1 MMAIHKAPAASSPR
15 CFFAA
20 ARTLDSGFW
29 INPIHTTT
37 KYFYGFRLDRA
48 PDRVPSPD
56 ATFSWSPDSGLWILD
71 WAHSAYLP
79 LPPSGRR
86 TPDPGLRTP
95 DPGRTPDSGLR
106 TPDSGLRTRDCP
118 LLTNLSPPC
127 KYFLD
132 YGAGGF
138 RLKLRK
144 PGLANLFQSWRWRC
158 AHAAGVVLNVSRM
171 SERRCTQQ
179 GCLPSAHDLEIPEDL
194 RHYARRHLPGSVC
207 SRAGRPSTRLRS
219 RGPSRARA

>member
-106 TPDSGLRTRDCP
+106 TPDSGPVTAP
-118 LLTNLSPPC
+118 YLLTYPPPVSTSLITVPVGFASNSGNPDLRIC
-127 KYFLD
+127 FKVGD
-132 YGAGGF
+132 GAAP
-138 RLKLRK
+138 R
-144 PGLANLFQSWRWRC
+144 SWRRAEC
-158 AHAAGVVLNVSRM
+158 EQDERAQVHAAGLS
-171 SERRCTQQ
+171 SF
-179 GCLPSAHDLEIPEDL
+179 G
-194 RHYARRHLPGSVC
+194 ARP
-207 SRAGRPSTRLRS
+207 
-219 RGPSRARA
+219 

>member
-1 MMAIHKAPAASSPR
+1 MERPARNSYLRILDSRGAPDRAADASGAQGTNTISEASKTYSLDGNPQSTCSLSPR

-29 INPIHTTT
+29 TNPIHTTT

-106 TPDSGLRTRDCP
+106 TPDSGLRTPDP
-118 LLTNLSPPC
+118 
-127 KYFLD
+127 
-132 YGAGGF
+132 
-138 RLKLRK
+138 
-144 PGLANLFQSWRWRC
+144 
-158 AHAAGVVLNVSRM
+158 
-171 SERRCTQQ
+171 
-179 GCLPSAHDLEIPEDL
+179 
-194 RHYARRHLPGSVC
+194 
-207 SRAGRPSTRLRS
+207 
-219 RGPSRARA
+219 